1 MNDKTYLYSAI
12 VSEIFSTLG
21 TAFMDY
27 TDEFGVWQYQDNS
40 LLEKEIMDAIKQNR
54 VISDPMYSP
63 LIREIIGAVISEPV
77 LFAEWTAADERYF
90 SEQLEF
96 CYMED
101 EEFPF
106 D

>member
-1 MNDKTYLYSAI
+1 MNDKTYLCSAI

-21 TAFMDY
+21 RAFMNY
-27 TDEFGVWQYQDNS
+27 RDEFDGCQYRDNS
-40 LLEKEIMDAIKQNR
+40 HLEDAIMNVIMR
-54 VISDPMYSP
+54 NHIISDPMYFP
-63 LIREIIGAVISEPV
+63 LIRELIGTVINEPA
-77 LFAEWTAADERYF
+77 LFAEWTSDDDRYF